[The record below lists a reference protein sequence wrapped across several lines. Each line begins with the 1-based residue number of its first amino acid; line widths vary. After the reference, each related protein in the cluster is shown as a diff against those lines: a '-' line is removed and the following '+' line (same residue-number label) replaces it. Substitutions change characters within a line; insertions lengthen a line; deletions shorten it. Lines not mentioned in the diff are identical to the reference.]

1 MPTLV
6 STEWVQKRLDSTDVL
21 VLDPRSAVQY
31 MKGHLKE
38 AVNLQVAQ
46 RLLDGDSELLPVE
59 TLEGVLGS
67 VGLDD
72 TRIPVIYDRG
82 DGRNGALLAWLL
94 EYLGRS
100 DVCLMDVFY
109 EQWLA
114 EDREVFYRPVKLQP
128 AAFAARVRPEMR
140 ATAAEVASGRGLK
153 LLDVRSEDEYKGAV
167 GTDDR
172 PGHIPGAVNVVW
184 QRFNGH
190 GNKMLTSVEELQ
202 GLLSEAGLSPKD
214 DVVVYCR
221 VGQRA
226 ALGYLAL
233 QQLGLNVRLYDGSY
247 ADWMRRGMP
256 VEQ

>member
-6 STEWVQKRLDSTDVL
+6 PTEWVQQWLDSTDVL

-31 MKGHLKE
+31 MKGHLSG
-38 AVNLQVAQ
+38 AVSLPVVQ
-46 RLLDGDSELLPVE
+46 RLLGVDSELLPVE

-67 VGLDD
+67 VGLDPAR
-72 TRIPVIYDRG
+72 TPVIYDRA
-82 DGRNGALLAWLL
+82 DGRNGAMLAWLL

-114 EDREVFYRPVKLQP
+114 EDREVFYRPVKPQP
-128 AAFAARVRPEMR
+128 AIFAALVRPEIR
-140 ATAAEVASGRGLK
+140 ATAAEVASGSGLK
-153 LLDVRSEDEYKGAV
+153 LLDVRSEDEYKGGV
-167 GTDDR
+167 DTDDR
-172 PGHIPGAVNVVW
+172 PGRIPGAVNVVW
-184 QRFNGH
+184 QRFNGD
-190 GNKMLTSVEELQ
+190 GNQLLAPPEVLQ
-202 GLLSEAGLSPKD
+202 ELLSGAGITAQD

-226 ALGYLAL
+226 ALGYLVL
-233 QQLGLNVRLYDGSY
+233 RQLGLNVRLYDGSY

-256 VEQ
+256 VEL